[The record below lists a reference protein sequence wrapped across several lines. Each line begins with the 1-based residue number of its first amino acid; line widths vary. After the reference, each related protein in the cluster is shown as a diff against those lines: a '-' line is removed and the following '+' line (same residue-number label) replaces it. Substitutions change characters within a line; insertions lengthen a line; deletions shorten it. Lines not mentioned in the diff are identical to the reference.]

1 MEVIGGP
8 RAPWVARWG
17 DVPSIGQRHGGHMA
31 RETIVKTTV
40 NPDGSVLFEFPGLDA
55 ILVRPEDFPPEI
67 RVRQQGYG
75 IREKGTNAAALPRDT
90 ATGQPATPQ
99 AKRDAVKAI
108 MEAMKGGAWELRGPA
123 ISGDTLI
130 LIDAIVEATKQPREA
145 VRETVMA
152 WTPAERVAVQDDAA
166 IRPTFQ
172 RMKKEQAQRA
182 AVGVD
187 TKALLAKFAPK

>member
-1 MEVIGGP
+1 
-8 RAPWVARWG
+8 
-17 DVPSIGQRHGGHMA
+17 MA

-40 NPDGSVLFEFPGLDA
+40 SPDGGVTFEFPGLDA
-55 ILVRPEDFPPEI
+55 IKVNAADFPDTI
-67 RVRQQGYG
+67 RLHAAAYG

-90 ATGQPATPQ
+90 TTGQPAAPA
-99 AKRDAVKAI
+99 AKREAVLRI
-108 MEAMKGGAWELRGPA
+108 IEAMKGGTWEVRGPA
-123 ISGDTLI
+123 MSGDTLL
-130 LIDAIVEATKQPREA
+130 LIDAIVEATKQPRDA

-172 RMKKEQAQRA
+172 RLKKEQAARA

-187 TKALLAKFAPK
+187 TKALLAKFTPK